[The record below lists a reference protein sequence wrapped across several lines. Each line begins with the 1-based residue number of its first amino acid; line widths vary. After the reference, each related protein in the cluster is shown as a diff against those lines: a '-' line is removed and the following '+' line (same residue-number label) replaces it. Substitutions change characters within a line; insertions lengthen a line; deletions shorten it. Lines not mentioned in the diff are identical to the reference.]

1 MLFLVRC
8 FVSTCCLVDDDW
20 WYDTV
25 AGLGFEAAR
34 QLGLKDTTKKVI
46 LACRNLEKANKAKQ
60 QLEELTGNKNIYNV
74 LILDVG
80 NLDSCRNA
88 AKELEGTVDG
98 IILVSFVHMSYRV

>member
-1 MLFLVRC
+1 M
-8 FVSTCCLVDDDW
+8 
-20 WYDTV
+20 YDTV

-98 IILVSFVHMSYRV
+98 IILVSFVVVSLDGVCVHIVSYCLSLFFVHKI